1 MYFIVEG
8 EVEVLQNDER
18 LGYLGPGSFFGENP
32 VIEAIE
38 GKGGDGSEIRW
49 RTVLSTVPSDLG
61 FVKRG

>member
-38 GKGGDGSEIRW
+38 GKGGDGSEIRL
-49 RTVLSTVPSDLG
+49 RTVRSTVASDL
-61 FVKRG
+61 VRYI